1 MILWA
6 VKIDIMTHSQLLSAL
21 APRRTRLHA
30 RLAFDRCLVWVFTLQ
45 TYTGERASIEHVRC
59 FSHRR

>member
-21 APRRTRLHA
+21 APRRT